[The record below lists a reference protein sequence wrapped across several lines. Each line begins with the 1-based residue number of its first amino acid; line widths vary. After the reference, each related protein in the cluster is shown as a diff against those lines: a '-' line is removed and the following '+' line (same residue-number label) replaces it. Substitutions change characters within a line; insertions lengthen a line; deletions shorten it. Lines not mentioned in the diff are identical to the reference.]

1 MDCGEA
7 ATSAPARRPITGRSG
22 RGTDV
27 VAGPHGRP
35 HAARGRPDG
44 PAAVSAPAC
53 DWLAGLAG
61 TLFGVRPDG
70 ITTLGDGC
78 LNELWRLDAGGD
90 SFVLRRSRPS
100 RSPDDLAYEHALLL
114 AVAPELPWAVAPLPG
129 AGHAT
134 VQVHAGRAFTLFP
147 FVAGTAAA
155 PERADHREALA
166 RALGGLHRVTARLA
180 LPRRPGRVGV
190 ADGTPW
196 PAWPLVRPRI
206 ASRTAPEVLAFFDA
220 EQAAL
225 SAWVDDL
232 RRTRPD
238 LGVGAIHGDLNPR
251 NVLADEAQRGTIAG
265 VVDWDDCRTE
275 WYAWEVAQ
283 AAATFC
289 RRPDGSPPT
298 AVSLRP
304 RLGLDPERLA
314 AFLEAYRDVGGRL
327 DAGDVRL
334 LPEFMRLGTL
344 NDVWWVLDDDEP
356 DGISADADW
365 LLRDVMAALTHL
377 RAARL

>member
-1 MDCGEA
+1 VLF
-7 ATSAPARRPITGRSG
+7 RS
-22 RGTDV
+22 
-27 VAGPHGRP
+27 
-35 HAARGRPDG
+35 
-44 PAAVSAPAC
+44 
-53 DWLAGLAG
+53 
-61 TLFGVRPDG
+61 
-70 ITTLGDGC
+70 
-78 LNELWRLDAGGD
+78 
-90 SFVLRRSRPS
+90 
-100 RSPDDLAYEHALLL
+100 
-114 AVAPELPWAVAPLPG
+114 
-129 AGHAT
+129 
-134 VQVHAGRAFTLFP
+134 
-147 FVAGTAAA
+147 
-155 PERADHREALA
+155 
-166 RALGGLHRVTARLA
+166 
-180 LPRRPGRVGV
+180 
-190 ADGTPW
+190 
-196 PAWPLVRPRI
+196 
-206 ASRTAPEVLAFFDA
+206 
-220 EQAAL
+220 
-225 SAWVDDL
+225 
-232 RRTRPD
+232 
-238 LGVGAIHGDLNPR
+238 
-251 NVLADEAQRGTIAG
+251 
-265 VVDWDDCRTE
+265 DCRTE